1 MCVSSCPQ
9 IPRPVCGSLRGAWR
23 AVEEVPVGGR
33 STEPSVWFLLRHSS
47 IKAEE
52 ASGTAPFHLDLWF
65 YFTLQNWVL
74 DFGRP
79 IAMVSVKLWT
89 EPQLVVRKQC
99 DLN

>member
-1 MCVSSCPQ
+1 MCVFSCPQ
-9 IPRPVCGSLRGAWR
+9 IPRPFRGSLRGVGR
-23 AVEEVPVGGR
+23 RGVEEVPMGGR
-33 STEPSVWFLLRHSS
+33 STDPSVWFLPRHSS

-52 ASGTAPFHLDLWF
+52 AAGTAPFHLDLWF

-89 EPQLVVRKQC
+89 ESQPAVRKQ
-99 DLN
+99 